1 MADFRIR
8 GVIAMTL
15 LNDPF
20 ESVGFAK
27 RWLELGDKALALNP
41 SATKGRRHPRL
52 NSFRFRRAR
61 SKLPFSRN
69 H

>member
-8 GVIAMTL
+8 GVVTMTL

-41 SATKGRRHPRL
+41 SATRHPRL
-52 NSFRFRRAR
+52 NSFRLRRAR